1 MRHSLLL
8 AAACLTVS
16 AGLAHAAPPALTIYG
31 AQHPQVEAMLAD
43 EFTKETGIQVK
54 LHQGEG
60 PEIAAQIL
68 EEGAASPADIYFT
81 ENSPELN
88 LLDEKGLLA
97 AVDPKTLAQVPA
109 NYSAA
114 DGSWLGVLARENVL
128 AYNPAKISESAL
140 PASLLDLAQPQWQ
153 GKIGIAPSDGDFL
166 PLVSAVI
173 KEKGNAAAL
182 AWLRGL
188 KANAKIYEDDEG
200 VAAAVAHGDVAAGVI
215 NNYYWYRLETQLGPQ
230 GIHSKIY
237 HFTNGDLGG
246 LVNVS
251 GAAILKSS
259 THQQEAQ
266 EFLAFLVSP
275 AVQKMLGQSNIAFEY
290 PLRPG
295 ITFTYLG
302 VKVNERAQVIMQDG
316 RVADNLFA
324 SGEIMAGSI
333 LGQGYLAGFGMAIGT
348 VFGRIAGKEAAARA
362 RH

>member
-8 AAACLTVS
+8 AAACLAAGT
-16 AGLAHAAPPALTIYG
+16 GLAQAAPPALTIYA

-43 EFTKETGIQVK
+43 AFTKETGIPVK

-68 EEGAASPADIYFT
+68 EEGSASPADIFFT

-97 AVDPKTLAQVPA
+97 PVDPKTLAQVPA
-109 NYSAA
+109 NYNAA
-114 DGSWLGVLARENVL
+114 DGNWLGVLARENVL

-182 AWLRGL
+182 AWLKGL
-188 KANAKIYEDDEG
+188 KDNAKIYEDDEG

-215 NNYYWYRLETQLGPQ
+215 NNYYWYRLETELGPPGHSQQDLSFLQWRSRRAGECLGRGDFEILPAPEGGTGIPGLPGGPRGAGDAGQERCRFRISAAPWHCAQPRAEALQ
-230 GIHSKIY
+230 G
-237 HFTNGDLGG
+237 L
-246 LVNVS
+246 
-251 GAAILKSS
+251 
-259 THQQEAQ
+259 
-266 EFLAFLVSP
+266 
-275 AVQKMLGQSNIAFEY
+275 
-290 PLRPG
+290 
-295 ITFTYLG
+295 
-302 VKVNERAQVIMQDG
+302 
-316 RVADNLFA
+316 
-324 SGEIMAGSI
+324 
-333 LGQGYLAGFGMAIGT
+333 
-348 VFGRIAGKEAAARA
+348 AAARDQGL
-362 RH
+362 RSGG

>member
-8 AAACLTVS
+8 AAVCLAAN
-16 AGLAHAAPPALTIYG
+16 AGLAHAAPAVLTIYG

-43 EFTKETGIQVK
+43 AFTKQTGIPVR

-68 EEGAASPADIYFT
+68 EEGSASPADIFFT

-97 AVDPKTLAQVPA
+97 PVDPKTLAQVPA
-109 NYSAA
+109 SYNAA
-114 DGSWLGVLARENVL
+114 DGNWLGVLARENVL

-140 PASLLDLAQPQWQ
+140 PASLLDLVQPQWR

-173 KEKGNAAAL
+173 KEKGQAAAL
-182 AWLRGL
+182 AWLQGL

-259 THQQEAQ
+259 PNQKEAQ

-275 AVQKMLGQSNIAFEY
+275 ETQKLLGESDIAFEY

-295 ITFTYLG
+295 IAPNKALKPFKELQPPAIKASDLG
-302 VKVNERAQVIMQDG
+302 DDQE
-316 RVADNLFA
+316 
-324 SGEIMAGSI
+324 AGQ
-333 LGQGYLAGFGMAIGT
+333 LLQQAGLI
-348 VFGRIAGKEAAARA
+348 
-362 RH
+362 